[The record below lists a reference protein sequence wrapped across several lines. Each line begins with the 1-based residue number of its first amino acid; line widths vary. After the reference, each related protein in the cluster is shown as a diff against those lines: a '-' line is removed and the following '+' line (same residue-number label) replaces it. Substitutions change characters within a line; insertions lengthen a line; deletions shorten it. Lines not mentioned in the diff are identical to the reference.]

1 MAEMAAQ
8 NLLAG
13 LEGRKPDNLVNEE
26 ALEN

>member
-13 LEGRKPDNLVNEE
+13 LDGRKPDNLVNEE
-26 ALEN
+26 VF